1 MDPDMNG
8 ATLGKLQQS
17 EAPVIRNWMA
27 TKKVDR
33 KIIRSMLESDYVAEN
48 LLGLCLGE
56 YPEASMADLVAR
68 YCECRNEPFI
78 FCAITLKRKL
88 QREGCFTYVRQNRTT
103 GDFIHRK
110 WVPIN
115 DISGIDNVEWQDV
128 GLFWSQL
135 VPILDGDAETMPSEN
150 PASGSN
156 YVPLPI

>member
-78 FCAITLKRKL
+78 FCAITLKRKI

-115 DISGIDNVEWQDV
+115 DISG
-128 GLFWSQL
+128 SQL